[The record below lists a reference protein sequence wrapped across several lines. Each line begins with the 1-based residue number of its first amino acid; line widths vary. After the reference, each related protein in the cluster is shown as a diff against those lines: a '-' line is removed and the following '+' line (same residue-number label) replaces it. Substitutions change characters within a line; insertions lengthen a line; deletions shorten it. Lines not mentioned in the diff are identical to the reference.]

1 MLSDM
6 FVEWILSVNVLALKV
21 SGTSF
26 QALSIFSP
34 LKGHHKD
41 CMVLIVLL
49 PGIPQHFLDVI
60 FTEKSCDHILD
71 RNLPPL

>member
-1 MLSDM
+1 MLSEM
-6 FVEWILSVNVLALKV
+6 FVEGMLNVNVLALKV

-41 CMVLIVLL
+41 GTVLVVLL
-49 PGIPQHFLDVI
+49 PGIPAAFSGCHLHR
-60 FTEKSCDHILD
+60 EKL
-71 RNLPPL
+71 